1 MHVVVKLKTGEEVC
15 GKMMIKNENSVEL
28 DDAMTMRYHINEET
42 DSPVMYFTKYCIFTQ
57 SFDVTIPNECIMHI
71 FKDPVES
78 LIDFYEKELIECKM
92 SYKQNPEPEP
102 PRRRKGPK
110 KNETLIA
117 MMEKLKGDHEVH

>member
-1 MHVVVKLKTGEEVC
+1 MHVVVKLKTGEEVF
-15 GKMMIKNENSVEL
+15 GKMMIKNENSIEI
-28 DDAMTMRYHINEET
+28 DDAMRMRYHISDET
-42 DSPVMYFTKYCIFTQ
+42 DAPVMYFTKYCIFTQ

-71 FKDPVES
+71 FKDPVET
-78 LIDFYEKELIECKM
+78 LIDFYEKELNECKM

-102 PRRRKGPK
+102 PRRRKGPR

>member
-15 GKMMIKNENSVEL
+15 GKMMIKNENSIEL
-28 DDAMTMRYHINEET
+28 DDAMTMRYHISE
-42 DSPVMYFTKYCIFTQ
+42 DSQSPVMYFTKYCIFTQ
-57 SFDVTIPNECIMHI
+57 SFDVRIPNECIMHI
-71 FKDPVES
+71 FKDPVETM
-78 LIDFYEKELIECKM
+78 INFYEQELSECKL

-102 PRRRKGPK
+102 PRRRNGSK